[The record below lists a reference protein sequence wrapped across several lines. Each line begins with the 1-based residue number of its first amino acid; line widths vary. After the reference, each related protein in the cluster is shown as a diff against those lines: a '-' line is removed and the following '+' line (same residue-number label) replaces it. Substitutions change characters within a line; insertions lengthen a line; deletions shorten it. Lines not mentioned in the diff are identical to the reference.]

1 LNFEIVSKSSPG
13 GVEMDTLIT
22 MVRFPMGIAV
32 IPLVTAFRLLAVPIE
47 FVLGVIALPIAAI
60 FLKRNE
66 IKKSWLRQWP
76 CMALRRIPKDLETI
90 WRWIFAD

>member
-1 LNFEIVSKSSPG
+1 
-13 GVEMDTLIT
+13 MDRLIT

-32 IPLVTAFRLLAVPIE
+32 IPLVTALRLLAVPVE

-66 IKKSWLRQWP
+66 IKKSWLRQTP
-76 CMALRRIPKDLETI
+76 LAIGSKIYVILGPKQELGPAAI
-90 WRWIFAD
+90 